1 MTKHF
6 TRSQHEI
13 ASRALQDFF
22 MLNVPL
28 ARAAEISVHSYDG
41 EKLVFQA
48 PLEPNINDKGT
59 AFGGSIYVLCVS
71 TAWGMSS
78 IKAQE
83 LGLDGELVVAK
94 AEIEYLRPLNEDLH
108 AEAVSPDEESLQ
120 HFKESFERH
129 GKAVFELDVVANN
142 SEGKAC
148 ACFRGKYALLKRK

>member
-1 MTKHF
+1 MSKHY
-6 TRSQHEI
+6 TRSEHEI

-28 ARAAEISVHSYDG
+28 ARAAQISVHSYDG
-41 EKLVFQA
+41 EKLVFKA

-59 AFGGSIYVLCVS
+59 AFGGSMYVLCVS
-71 TAWGMSS
+71 AAWGMSS

-94 AEIEYLRPLNEDLH
+94 AEIEYLRPLSESLR
-108 AEAVSPDEESLQ
+108 AEATSPNEESLQ
-120 HFKESFERH
+120 HFKDSFERH
-129 GKAVFELDVVANN
+129 GKAVFELEVVANN

-148 ACFRGKYALLKRK
+148 GRFKGKYALLKRR

>member
-1 MTKHF
+1 MYSPTSNTHH
-6 TRSQHEI
+6 QI
-13 ASRALQDFF
+13 AARALQDFF

-28 ARAAEISVHSYDG
+28 ARAAKISVHSYDG
-41 EKLVFQA
+41 AKLVFQA

-59 AFGGSIYVLCVS
+59 AFGGSTYVLCVS

-94 AEIEYLRPLNEDLH
+94 AEIEYLRPLSETLI
-108 AEAVSPDEESLQ
+108 AEVHSPSSEELQ
-120 HFKESFERH
+120 HFKDSFERH
-129 GKAVFELDVVANN
+129 AKAVFELSAVVNN

-148 ACFRGKYALLKRK
+148 ARFKGKYALLKR